1 MINLYIVRHGETS
14 WNKESICQGRSD
26 LELNEKGINESKEV
40 SLLLKEN
47 NYKFDIYVSSPLKRA
62 LKTAEIIKETLT
74 FNKNDILLDDKFIER
89 DFGYFEGKKNKLFTD
104 AYKNNDLDKFYES
117 GLEKED
123 ALIKRV
129 VDGLNELFIKYD
141 NKDILLVSHSNII
154 RALLVYIDPNK
165 YNFLTKI
172 PNLSISFFK
181 IIDKNK
187 FELNKLYLF
196 ENNYEDKTIL

>member
-1 MINLYIVRHGETS
+1 M
-14 WNKESICQGRSD
+14 
-26 LELNEKGINESKEV
+26 
-40 SLLLKEN
+40 
-47 NYKFDIYVSSPLKRA
+47 
-62 LKTAEIIKETLT
+62 
-74 FNKNDILLDDKFIER
+74 LDDKFIER